1 MNHLERDYSFGPPRG
16 DTARV
21 CKHPIFGSQTGG
33 AQRPV
38 ENHHPINLHIYYEHF
53 KIKGIHIFRV
63 VLRKGDLMV
72 NIDLKDA
79 YFLVAILK
87 SHHKYLRFL

>member
-1 MNHLERDYSFGPPRG
+1 MNHLERGYSFGPPRG

-21 CKHPIFGSQTGG
+21 CKHQNFRFPKGG

-38 ENHHPINLHIYYEHF
+38 ENYHHINLHIHYEHF
-53 KIKGIHIFRV
+53 KIKGIHILRV

-79 YFLVAILK
+79 YFLVVIRK

>member
-1 MNHLERDYSFGPPRG
+1 MNHLERGYSFGPPRG

-21 CKHPIFGSQTGG
+21 CKHPICGSQTGG

-38 ENHHPINLHIYYEHF
+38 ENHHPINLHIHYEHF

-79 YFLVAILK
+79 YFLVAI
-87 SHHKYLRFL
+87 